1 MTEDHT
7 EHVALDLARFV
18 LWREAAERLG
28 EAGAAL
34 RMELADVARDPSRH
48 MLMRAA
54 RAARYA
60 ERITAGRDQQIANAV
75 ATEIENAASAGLT

>member
-1 MTEDHT
+1 MTDHL
-7 EHVALDLARFV
+7 EQVEIDPARFV

-34 RMELADVARDPSRH
+34 RAELADVARDPSR
-48 MLMRAA
+48 LMRAA

-60 ERITAGRDQQIANAV
+60 ERITAGREQMIANVV
-75 ATEIENAASAGLT
+75 ASELENAAGAGLGGT